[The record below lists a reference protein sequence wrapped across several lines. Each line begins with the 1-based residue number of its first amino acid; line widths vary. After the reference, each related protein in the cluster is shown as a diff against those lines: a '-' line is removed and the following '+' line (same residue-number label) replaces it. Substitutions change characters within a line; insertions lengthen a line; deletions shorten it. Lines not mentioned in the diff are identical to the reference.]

1 MGSAAAGGIDTEGT
15 APAAPGAGAV
25 PGCVVGPV
33 VVRPVVVGP
42 GDAGLVVAELDG
54 LDGLDVGTVPSPVG
68 GEACGPQALTA
79 VTRSTAAAGTISL
92 WCMIRSPSWEER
104 PGGVARLDGLR

>member
-1 MGSAAAGGIDTEGT
+1 M
-15 APAAPGAGAV
+15 
-25 PGCVVGPV
+25 
-33 VVRPVVVGP
+33 VGP
-42 GDAGLVVAELDG
+42 GDAGLVVAE